1 MSFESAGYQ
10 LLPVLP
16 ELVLAAGAMVLL
28 MLGAYRGGPQTT
40 SLVTGLAVC
49 LLVLVGVLELL
60 LPAGKLTTFSGSFI
74 VDDFARFLKILTLIG
89 SAATL
94 ILSAEFLADPS
105 RRIFEYAILV
115 LLSTLGMM
123 VLISAGDLIM
133 LYLGLELMSLALYVV
148 AASNRDN
155 AKSTEAGLK
164 YFVLGALSSG
174 MLLYGASLVYGFTG
188 TVSFAGIA
196 AGAKTGSVGIV
207 FGLVFLL
214 AGLCFKVSAVPFH
227 MCTPDVYEGAP
238 TPVTAF
244 FASAPKVAAL
254 AVFTR
259 VALTAF
265 PGIMS
270 QWQQIVVFV
279 AIASMVLGSFAAIGQ
294 KNIKRLMA
302 YSSIGHMG
310 FALVGLAAG
319 TAEGAQGVLVY
330 ISIYVAMTLG
340 SFAVILTM
348 KRNGQHVE
356 NISDF
361 AGLSRTNP
369 LLAFFFAMLL
379 FSLAGI
385 PPLAGFFAKWYVFVA
400 AIKAGL
406 FTLAV
411 VGVLASVVGAF
422 YYLTI
427 IKVMY
432 FDEPLGQLD
441 PMRMELRT
449 VLAVA
454 GLFNIFFFVYP
465 GPLVSMATLA
475 AFDSIGSTNAE
486 AIARARGGEPGPMWF
501 VTSEQTA
508 GRGRRHRPW
517 IAPRG
522 NLASSI
528 LEVIDVSP
536 AVAATLGFA
545 AGLALEAA
553 LQRVSVEA
561 SLRAAGSDHMKFSL
575 KWPNDVLAG
584 RQKLAGILLEAEA
597 VTDNRLA
604 VVVGIGTNVI
614 AAPEGTPTPA
624 TSLAALGVHIGA
636 EELFA
641 VLSDSWAEFR
651 GIWDQGHGFG
661 EIRRLWL
668 ERAAGL
674 GQGVAIHSG
683 GTIVEGTFDTVDE
696 QGCMIVRTSDGKR
709 VPISAGD
716 VYFGSV
722 ASVGTA

>member
-16 ELVLAAGAMVLL
+16 ELVLAVGAMALL
-28 MLGAYRGGPQTT
+28 MLGAHGKETT
-40 SLVTGLAVC
+40 RLVTGLSIG
-49 LLVLVGVLELL
+49 LLVVVGALELM
-60 LPAGKLTTFSGSFI
+60 LPAGKLTTFGGSFI
-74 VDDFARFLKILTLIG
+74 VDDFARFLKVLALIG

-174 MLLYGASLVYGFTG
+174 MLLYGASLIYGFTG

-196 AGAKTGSVGIV
+196 TAAKTGSIGIV

-227 MCTPDVYEGAP
+227 MWTPDVYEGAP

-265 PGIMS
+265 PGIVS
-270 QWQQIVVFV
+270 EWQQIVVFV

-294 KNIKRLMA
+294 TNIKRLMA

-319 TAEGAQGVLVY
+319 TVEGAQGVLVY

-340 SFAVILTM
+340 TFAVILTM

-356 NISDF
+356 SIRDF

-379 FSLAGI
+379 FSLAGV
-385 PPLAGFFAKWYVFVA
+385 PPLAGFFGKFYVFLA

-411 VGVLASVVGAF
+411 IGVIASVIGAY

-432 FDEPLGQLD
+432 FDEPLAKLD

-465 GPLVSMATLA
+465 GPLVS
-475 AFDSIGSTNAE
+475 
-486 AIARARGGEPGPMWF
+486 
-501 VTSEQTA
+501 V
-508 GRGRRHRPW
+508 
-517 IAPRG
+517 
-522 NLASSI
+522 
-528 LEVIDVSP
+528 
-536 AVAATLGFA
+536 
-545 AGLALEAA
+545 
-553 LQRVSVEA
+553 
-561 SLRAAGSDHMKFSL
+561 
-575 KWPNDVLAG
+575 
-584 RQKLAGILLEAEA
+584 
-597 VTDNRLA
+597 
-604 VVVGIGTNVI
+604 
-614 AAPEGTPTPA
+614 A
-624 TSLAALGVHIGA
+624 TSAAKS
-636 EELFA
+636 LF
-641 VLSDSWAEFR
+641 
-651 GIWDQGHGFG
+651 
-661 EIRRLWL
+661 
-668 ERAAGL
+668 
-674 GQGVAIHSG
+674 
-683 GTIVEGTFDTVDE
+683 
-696 QGCMIVRTSDGKR
+696 
-709 VPISAGD
+709 
-716 VYFGSV
+716 
-722 ASVGTA
+722 

>member
-28 MLGAYRGGPQTT
+28 MLGAYRGQQTT
-40 SLVTGLAVC
+40 SLVTGLSVC
-49 LLVLVGVLELL
+49 LLVLTGALELW
-60 LPAGKLTTFSGSFI
+60 LPGGKLTTFGGSFI
-74 VDDFARFLKILTLIG
+74 VDDFARFLKILALIG

-94 ILSAEFLADPS
+94 ILSAEYLADSS

-155 AKSTEAGLK
+155 VKSTEAGLK

-174 MLLYGASLVYGFTG
+174 MLLYGASLIYGFTG
-188 TVSFAGIA
+188 TVGFAGIA
-196 AGAKTGSVGIV
+196 AAVKTGSVGIV

-227 MCTPDVYEGAP
+227 MWTPDVYEGAP

-265 PGIMS
+265 PGIVS

-279 AIASMVLGSFAAIGQ
+279 AIASMALGSFAAIGQ
-294 KNIKRLMA
+294 RNIKRLMA

-310 FALVGLAAG
+310 YALVGLAAG

-340 SFAVILTM
+340 SFAVILSM
-348 KRNGQHVE
+348 KRDGQHVE
-356 NISDF
+356 NIGDF

-411 VGVLASVVGAF
+411 VGVLTSVVGAF
-422 YYLTI
+422 YYLNI

-432 FDEPLGQLD
+432 FDEPLGKLD

-465 GPLVSMATLA
+465 GPLVSMATA
-475 AFDSIGSTNAE
+475 AAK
-486 AIARARGGEPGPMWF
+486 
-501 VTSEQTA
+501 
-508 GRGRRHRPW
+508 
-517 IAPRG
+517 
-522 NLASSI
+522 
-528 LEVIDVSP
+528 
-536 AVAATLGFA
+536 
-545 AGLALEAA
+545 
-553 LQRVSVEA
+553 
-561 SLRAAGSDHMKFSL
+561 SLF
-575 KWPNDVLAG
+575 
-584 RQKLAGILLEAEA
+584 
-597 VTDNRLA
+597 
-604 VVVGIGTNVI
+604 
-614 AAPEGTPTPA
+614 
-624 TSLAALGVHIGA
+624 
-636 EELFA
+636 
-641 VLSDSWAEFR
+641 
-651 GIWDQGHGFG
+651 
-661 EIRRLWL
+661 
-668 ERAAGL
+668 
-674 GQGVAIHSG
+674 
-683 GTIVEGTFDTVDE
+683 
-696 QGCMIVRTSDGKR
+696 
-709 VPISAGD
+709 
-716 VYFGSV
+716 
-722 ASVGTA
+722 